1 MQQHELSAAFPR
13 MSDDDFDALKASIEK
28 IGVQSPAVVYDG
40 QIIDGWHRYTACQ
53 RIGMKCPTVDM
64 PANVDPRD
72 FVMAQ
77 NKARRHTT
85 QAQLAMAAT
94 AVYAWVGRGGDR
106 KSKGTECPLI
116 EGTEKSKGT
125 KGGGL
130 NQHNA
135 ARVGTECPSSKH
147 QKSAAEIASVAGV
160 GVRSVKQAKEVQTKA
175 TPEVVQ
181 AVKDGVIGLPK
192 AAEIAKLP
200 KAEQAAAIDKPLP
213 KKQPAPV
220 EHQAPDDATVDLIHS
235 IKELEDEN
243 EDLRQRLAIEQYDVS
258 EEAKTEAAN
267 LIKEQAQTIK
277 NLRAENEALRASR
290 DGFQF
295 ENHELMKQVKMLN
308 KLIKKM
314 ESGVA

>member
-13 MSDDDFDALKASIEK
+13 MSDGDFDALKASIEK
-28 IGVQSPAVVYDG
+28 IGVQTPAVVYDG

-53 RIGMKCPTVDM
+53 RLGIECPTVDM
-64 PANVDPRD
+64 PTDIDPRD

-94 AVYAWVGRGGDR
+94 AVYAWVGHGGDR
-106 KSKGTECPLI
+106 KSNRTECGLI
-116 EGTEKSKGT
+116 GETEKS
-125 KGGGL
+125 
-130 NQHNA
+130 NRIQ
-135 ARVGTECPSSKH
+135 CIPSEVT
-147 QKSAAEIASVAGV
+147 QKSAAEIASIAGV
-160 GVRSVKQAKEVQTKA
+160 GVRSVEQAKKVQSKA
-175 TPEVVQ
+175 VPEVVQ
-181 AVKDGVIGLPK
+181 AVKDGAIGLPK

-213 KKQPAPV
+213 KKQLAPAA
-220 EHQAPDDATVDLIHS
+220 HQQAPDDATVELIHS

-243 EDLRQRLAIEQYDVS
+243 EELRQRLAIEQYDVS
-258 EEAKTEAAN
+258 EEARTEAAN

-290 DGFQF
+290 DGFQL